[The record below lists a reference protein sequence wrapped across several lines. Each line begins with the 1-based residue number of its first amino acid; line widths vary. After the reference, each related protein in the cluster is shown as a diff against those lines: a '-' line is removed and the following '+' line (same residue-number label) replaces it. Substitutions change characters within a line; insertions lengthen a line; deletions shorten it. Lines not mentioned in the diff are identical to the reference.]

1 MKQLLTEIDSTLAK
15 EIQSGL
21 NKLGFN
27 SGAVDGIVGPKT
39 KLEWAKWKA
48 TVYQGE
54 PDYIGTGSLELFRE
68 KVASFQSK
76 QLVTKSQAES
86 VYGRPIT
93 DAQLSDLNACLNRF
107 GINTNSR
114 IRHFLAQTAHESGG
128 LRWLRELASGQ
139 AYEGR
144 RDLGNTQKEDG
155 RRFKGAGV
163 IQLTG
168 RANYQAFSNYIKDP
182 RVMEGVNYVAS
193 VYPFTSAGFWW
204 HNNKMN
210 SLIDGGASVTQV
222 TRRVNGGTNGLADRQ
237 KYYAKAIKV
246 FP

>member
-1 MKQLLTEIDSTLAK
+1 MKQLLTEIDSALAK
-15 EIQSGL
+15 EIQAGL

-27 SGAVDGIVGPKT
+27 CGAIDGLVGTNT
-39 KLEWAKWKA
+39 KREWAKWK
-48 TVYQGE
+48 TSVYQGE
-54 PDYIGTGSLELFRE
+54 LDYIGTGSLELFRE
-68 KVASFQSK
+68 KVASFQSR
-76 QLVTKSQAES
+76 QLVTKGQAES
-86 VYGRPIT
+86 VYGRAIT
-93 DAQLSDLNACLNRF
+93 DTQLNDLNKCLETFN
-107 GINTNSR
+107 ITTNAR

-128 LRWLRELASGQ
+128 LRWMQELASGA

-144 RDLGNTQKEDG
+144 RDLGNTQKGDG

-182 RVMEGVNYVAS
+182 RVMEGASYVAS

-204 HNNKMN
+204 YNNKMN
-210 SLIDGGASVTQV
+210 ALIDRGASVLLV
-222 TRRVNGGTNGLADRQ
+222 TRRVNGGTNGLADREQ
-237 KYYAKAIKV
+237 YYNKALRI

>member
-1 MKQLLTEIDSTLAK
+1 MKERLTEIDSTLAK

-27 SGAVDGIVGPKT
+27 CGVVDGIVGSKT
-39 KLEWAKWKA
+39 TLEWAKWKA
-48 TVYQGE
+48 RNYQNE
-54 PDYIGTGSLELFRE
+54 PDYIGDGSLKLFRE
-68 KVASFQSK
+68 QVASFQPR
-76 QLVTKSQAES
+76 QLVTKGQAES
-86 VYGRPIT
+86 VYGRPIK
-93 DAQLSDLNACLNRF
+93 DDQLIDLNNCLSRF
-107 GINTNSR
+107 EINTNPR

-128 LRWLRELASGQ
+128 LRWMQELASGN

-144 RDLGNTQKEDG
+144 KDLGNTQVGDG

-168 RANYQAFSNYIKDP
+168 RANYQAFADYIGDQK
-182 RVMEGVNYVAS
+182 VMVGHSYVAS

-204 HNNKMN
+204 HNNRMN
-210 SLIDGGASVTQV
+210 TLIDNGATVAQV
-222 TRRVNGGTNGLADRQ
+222 TKRVNGGYNGLEDRIR
-237 KYYAKAIKV
+237 YYNKALRI

>member
-1 MKQLLTEIDSTLAK
+1 MKKLITEIDATIAK
-15 EIQSGL
+15 EIQAGL

-27 SGAVDGIVGPKT
+27 CGAVDGIVGTNT
-39 KLEWAKWKA
+39 KLEWAKWK
-48 TVYQGE
+48 TTEYLGGV
-54 PDYIGTGSLELFRE
+54 DFIGDGSLKLFRE
-68 KVASFQSK
+68 KVASFQPR
-76 QLVTKSQAES
+76 QLVTKGQAEA

-93 DAQLSDLNACLNRF
+93 DSQLKDLNDCLVKF
-107 GINTNSR
+107 EINTNAR

-128 LRWLRELASGQ
+128 LRWLRELASGD

-144 RDLGNTQKEDG
+144 RDLGNTQKGDG

-168 RANYQAFSNYIKDP
+168 RANYQAFANYLKDP
-182 RVMEGVNYVAS
+182 RVMEGVSYVS
-193 VYPFTSAGFWW
+193 TIYPFTSAGFWW

-210 SLIDGGASVTQV
+210 ALIDSGASVEKV
-222 TRRVNGGTNGLADRQ
+222 TRRVNGGINGLSDRQ
-237 KYYAKAIKV
+237 KYYNKALKV